1 MISEPQ
7 AQWIEAYDVIDV
19 RKRKEAVGR
28 ISARV
33 NLRGAAAA
41 ASLISPSLRCSTK
54 VSVYLY
60 PLIRSSI
67 CQCVLLSLHLDRFS
81 RRGGVPLGGTPGQCV
96 WRGRRR
102 VFPEDCAGLEA
113 SPPRPPSRRDVAT
126 GTGVCSGAR
135 SQGCCVVPRDEVLL
149 WS

>member
-7 AQWIEAYDVIDV
+7 AQRIEAHDVIDV

-33 NLRGAAAA
+33 NLRGVAAA

-60 PLIRSSI
+60 PLIRSSM
-67 CQCVLLSLHLDRFS
+67 CQCVLLFLHLDRFS
-81 RRGGVPLGGTPGQCV
+81 RRGGVPLGGTPGQCL

-102 VFPEDCAGLEA
+102 VFQL
-113 SPPRPPSRRDVAT
+113 PRRLRRPRRVFTAPAVAP
-126 GTGVCSGAR
+126 
-135 SQGCCVVPRDEVLL
+135 GCCHWHGIALRGEKSRMLCGPA
-149 WS
+149 